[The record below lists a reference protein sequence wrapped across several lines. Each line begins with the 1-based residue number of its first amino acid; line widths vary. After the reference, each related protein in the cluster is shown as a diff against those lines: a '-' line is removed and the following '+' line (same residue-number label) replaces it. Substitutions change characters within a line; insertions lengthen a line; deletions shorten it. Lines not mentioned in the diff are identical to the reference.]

1 MAKINLPSAERLRH
15 LYVMQTKAKSKS
27 ARTRATN
34 ELREIAKE
42 MQQVANRRLRAL
54 RASDYAY
61 GTVYDTTE
69 NYLEQRGQ
77 RYFNL
82 SGDLSTRTKIGKNQG
97 VQAEGYELTQRLR
110 RFLSSPE
117 TTIRGQKLTERVRFN
132 TYRNYYAF
140 AKDMND
146 SELRSFLKFLGNS
159 GIDEYLAYYGEASGD
174 EVEELADMWVRSG
187 TEEQEKIKELFEQF
201 ADFQKTAKDVERGIL
216 SDKELETKTMDF
228 TTLRKELDTIYESI
242 EKRHR

>member
-1 MAKINLPSAERLRH
+1 MSKKVLPTAERLRH
-15 LYVMQTKAKSKS
+15 LYVMQNKAKSQS
-27 ARTRATN
+27 ARTRAAN
-34 ELREIAKE
+34 ELQRLTKE
-42 MQQVANRRLRAL
+42 MQRQANSRLRAL

-69 NYLEQRGQ
+69 TYLEQRGQ

-82 SGDLSTRTKIGKNQG
+82 SPDLRTKGGKAQPI
-97 VQAEGYELTQRLR
+97 QAEGYELAQRLR
-110 RFLSSPE
+110 RFLGSPE

-132 TYRNYYAF
+132 TYRNYYPF
-140 AKDMND
+140 AKEMND

-159 GIDEYLAYYGEASGD
+159 GVGDYLAYFGEASGD

-187 TEEQEKIKELFEQF
+187 TEEQEKVKELFERF
-201 ADFQKTAKDVERGIL
+201 ADFQKTAKAVEKGL
-216 SDKELETKTMDF
+216 VSDKELFTKDMDF
-228 TTLRKELDTIYESI
+228 TRLRKELNSVYESI